1 MIKKQEYIADPLL
14 KAVYKLGPDNF
25 VRISPG
31 MVCRESTIEKTKASR
46 LYANLKSLD

>member
-1 MIKKQEYIADPLL
+1 MIKKQENIEDPLL
-14 KAVYKLGPDNF
+14 KAMYKLGPDNL

-31 MVCRESTIEKTKASR
+31 MVCRETTIKRTKAPR